1 MTEAA
6 LYFVFC
12 AGFTVVLVLSGA
24 YPEWLTA
31 AWGFVTLAR
40 PVGEV
45 PVTTALLILT
55 AAFGVL
61 VAFGIGYLLG
71 TRAGYLMGMGDAA
84 DAAQDVALTAYAES
98 GLRWMDIQQQAGR
111 EGLQ

>member
-31 AWGFVTLAR
+31 AWGFVTGLWLAR
-40 PVGEV
+40 
-45 PVTTALLILT
+45 
-55 AAFGVL
+55 L
-61 VAFGIGYLLG
+61 VRFL
-71 TRAGYLMGMGDAA
+71 
-84 DAAQDVALTAYAES
+84 
-98 GLRWMDIQQQAGR
+98 
-111 EGLQ
+111 